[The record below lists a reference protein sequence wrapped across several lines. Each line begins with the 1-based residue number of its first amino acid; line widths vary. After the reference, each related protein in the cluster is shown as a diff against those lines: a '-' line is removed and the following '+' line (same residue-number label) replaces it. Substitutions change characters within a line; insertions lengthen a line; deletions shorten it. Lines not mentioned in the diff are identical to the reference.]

1 VDQPEP
7 VVELRGIEKRFPGTV
22 ANRGVHLSVLP
33 GEVHAVVGENGAGK
47 STLMNVLYG
56 LLRPDAGEIVVRDER
71 VRMASPAD
79 AIRLGIGMVHQ
90 HVKLADNLT
99 VVENVILGA
108 EPVRGVRLDT
118 ARAAADLAALAERY
132 RLPLDPGARVGTLSV
147 GQRQRVE
154 ILKVL
159 YRGATILVLDEPT
172 AVLVPHEVAELIG
185 NLRRLASAGLTVIF
199 ISHKLDEVLEVA
211 DRITVMRAGSTVA
224 TVRPTEITARDLA
237 RLMVGADLPA
247 GLPRTSAVRPEVA
260 LELESV
266 GVARPGHAATLD
278 GVSLRVRRGEVLGVA
293 GVEGNGQAEL
303 VEVVLGLIRPATGA
317 VRIDGRDAAGLD
329 PAARRRAGLAY
340 IAQDRQREGLLLEA
354 PLWENRVLGYQRMAP
369 NSRGPWLTPA
379 ASRADT
385 VRIVAEAG
393 VRTPS
398 IDVAATALSGGN
410 QQKLIV
416 GRELA
421 GSPRLLLAAHPTRG
435 VDVGAQAA
443 IWERLGRARDD
454 GLATLLISSDLGE
467 LVALSDRIVV
477 MLRGRIVAELAVE
490 DATPEALAAAMT
502 GAPGAPAI

>member
-1 VDQPEP
+1 VDQPQP

-22 ANRGVHLSVLP
+22 ANRGAHLAVMP

-47 STLMNVLYG
+47 TTLMNVLYG
-56 LLRPDAGEIVVRDER
+56 LLRPDAGEVVVRGTP
-71 VRMASPAD
+71 VRIASPAD

-108 EPVRGVRLDT
+108 EPVNGVRLDVR
-118 ARAAADLAALAERY
+118 RASADLAALADRY
-132 RLPLDPGARVGTLSV
+132 RLPLDPGARVDTLSV

-185 NLRRLASAGLTVIF
+185 NLRRLAATGLTVIF

-211 DRITVMRAGSTVA
+211 DRITVMRAGATVA
-224 TVRPTEITARDLA
+224 TVRPAEVTAHELA

-247 GLPRTSAVRPEVA
+247 GRPRASAVRPEVA
-260 LELESV
+260 LELDSV
-266 GVARPGHAATLD
+266 RVTHPGRPASLD
-278 GVSLRVRRGEVLGVA
+278 AVSLRVRRSEILGVA

-303 VEVVLGLIRPATGA
+303 IEVVLGLLRPNGGS
-317 VRIDGRDAAGLD
+317 VRIDGRDAARLD
-329 PAARRRAGLAY
+329 AAARRRAGLAY
-340 IAQDRQREGLLLEA
+340 IAADRQREGLLLEA
-354 PLWENRVLGYQRMAP
+354 PLWENRVLGYQRTAP
-369 NSRGPWLTPA
+369 NSRGPWLTPG

-385 VRIVAEAG
+385 ARIIAEAD

-421 GSPRLLLAAHPTRG
+421 GSPRLLVAAHPTRG

-454 GLATLLISSDLGE
+454 GLAILLVSSDLAE
-467 LVALSDRIVV
+467 LAALSDRIVV
-477 MLRGRIVAELAVE
+477 LLRGRIVAEMAAP
-490 DATPEALAAAMT
+490 DATPDVLAAAMT
-502 GAPGAPAI
+502 GAAGAPGA